1 MRLALTSLLLFSTLS
16 FSQKLSVVE
25 NPELYG
31 VSKSRLKTLNY
42 VLHKFV
48 DEKKISGIQTA
59 IFRKGALVHFDTYG
73 YSDIE
78 TKKPLKTNSIFRLAS
93 MTKPIV
99 SVALMTLYE
108 EGKFHLDDPLEKYI
122 PWFKN
127 PIIMDSS
134 GELYPAKNKIRII
147 DLLRHTSGIGSD
159 SGIGYINSLYRN
171 INRKEQPNNE
181 TLVKKISEL
190 PLYFEPGKKWK
201 YGLSTTVCGYLIE
214 VLSKKSL
221 DEFLKER
228 IFTPLGMKDTFF
240 EVKSNKYDR
249 FVTSYTIDEN
259 QVLKVLDHPSNSFW
273 TKKVTLFRGG
283 GGLVSTTKDYL
294 IFSQML
300 LNNGKYNNTRLL
312 GRKTIELM
320 TSDHTISTPN
330 FNGKGL
336 LSIPN
341 FGKGF
346 GLGFSVVTNPAETKM
361 LNSQGTFGWGGAFGT
376 YFQIDPKEQ
385 LIYIMM
391 IQRRPYNELKLREYF
406 QNLVYQSLI
415 D

>member
-1 MRLALTSLLLFSTLS
+1 MRLVLTSLLLFSTIS

-214 VLSKKSL
+214 VLSKKS
-221 DEFLKER
+221 
-228 IFTPLGMKDTFF
+228 T
-240 EVKSNKYDR
+240 
-249 FVTSYTIDEN
+249 
-259 QVLKVLDHPSNSFW
+259 VL
-273 TKKVTLFRGG
+273 
-283 GGLVSTTKDYL
+283 
-294 IFSQML
+294 
-300 LNNGKYNNTRLL
+300 
-312 GRKTIELM
+312 
-320 TSDHTISTPN
+320 
-330 FNGKGL
+330 
-336 LSIPN
+336 
-341 FGKGF
+341 
-346 GLGFSVVTNPAETKM
+346 A
-361 LNSQGTFGWGGAFGT
+361 
-376 YFQIDPKEQ
+376 
-385 LIYIMM
+385 
-391 IQRRPYNELKLREYF
+391 
-406 QNLVYQSLI
+406 
-415 D
+415 

>member
-1 MRLALTSLLLFSTLS
+1 MRLVLTSLLLFSTIS

-147 DLLRHTSGIGSD
+147 DLLRHTSGIGSE

-330 FNGKGL
+330 FDGKAL

-361 LNSQGTFGWGGAFGT
+361 LNSRGTFGWGGAFGT

>member
-1 MRLALTSLLLFSTLS
+1 MRLVLTSLLLFSTIS

-330 FNGKGL
+330 FDGKAL

-361 LNSQGTFGWGGAFGT
+361 LNSRGTFGWGGAFGT

>member
-1 MRLALTSLLLFSTLS
+1 MRLVLTSLLLFSTIS

-147 DLLRHTSGIGSD
+147 DLLRHTSGIGSE

-330 FNGKGL
+330 FDGKAL